1 MIVRAILSEILFEDF
16 IILSFQVT
24 SNLSTP
30 LIFSL
35 KYRKDRPP
43 VIMNGSCLD
52 QSCTAL
58 FIIDPEFYD
67 LTFINLTVSAEDCSN
82 STVMMTS
89 GFTSKRIK
97 LLIPA

>member
-16 IILSFQVT
+16 IILSFQVA

-35 KYRKDRPP
+35 NRKDRPP

-52 QSCTAL
+52 QSFTAL
-58 FIIDPEFYD
+58 CSMDPEFYD
-67 LTFINLTVSAEDCSN
+67 LTINVTVSAEDCSN

-89 GFTSKRIK
+89 GITSKRIK
-97 LLIPA
+97 ILIPA